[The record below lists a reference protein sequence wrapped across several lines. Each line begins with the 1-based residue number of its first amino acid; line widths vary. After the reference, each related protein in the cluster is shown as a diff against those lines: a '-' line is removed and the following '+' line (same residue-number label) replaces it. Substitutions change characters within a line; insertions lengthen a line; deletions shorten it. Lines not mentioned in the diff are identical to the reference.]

1 MKLAFRTRRRTRLAL
16 VVALAATAAGC
27 SATAVAGG
35 HPSPTM
41 SSAMPGMS
49 SAMPRMAPPLLVR
62 VLGTRS
68 ARNYLDV
75 DVNGQRSDTE
85 QTVALPYSV
94 SVTGQAESVVVLA
107 QAQGGTR
114 STTISCAITMAG
126 MSTTTGRASG
136 PGSAVSCEVDP

>member
-1 MKLAFRTRRRTRLAL
+1 
-16 VVALAATAAGC
+16 VALAATVAGC

-35 HPSPTM
+35 RPSSAM

-49 SAMPRMAPPLLVR
+49 SAMPGMSSAMARMAPPLLVR

-68 ARNYLDV
+68 ARIYLDV
-75 DVNGQRSDTE
+75 DVDGQRSDTE

-94 SVTGQAESVVVLA
+94 SVTGQAESVAVLA

-126 MSTTTGRASG
+126 MSTTTDRASG